1 MKESELYRIA
11 EAVIVR
17 DSLTL
22 FMNKLTEQHKGHPD
36 YGATMKLCGLIYK
49 KYSKIA
55 ATKCQTDEAGN
66 ISVRR
71 DIRRDFNQN

>member
-1 MKESELYRIA
+1 MDNELYQIL
-11 EAVIVR
+11 EAVIIK
-17 DSLTL
+17 DSINL
-22 FMNKLTEQHKGHPD
+22 FMARLAEQHKGHPD
-36 YGATMKLCGLIYK
+36 YEATMKLCGLIYK

-71 DIRRDFNQN
+71 NIRRDFDQN